1 MNQILWAMQFL
12 EKKSRDI
19 WYRHEK
25 ISLIALKN
33 WTFFKQFL
41 LDLIEDS
48 MNRNLHYAQSFND
61 AKQRSHQ
68 FVNDFDVYLSS
79 IEEYLFLFTKTQL
92 ISNYYTKLRSELRKM
107 LRNYQNIS
115 NTRRDMIVLVARF
128 ERNNRIA
135 NVSTSQ
141 NNQERKNS
149 RHNENNNS
157 KQSQKTQEKNKR
169 KNIDKSKKK
178 KKQWNKWFNTITITA
193 TTTSNKDIKSL
204 VDVKCWT
211 CHKKEHYASN
221 CSKSKKENVN
231 KISVKFVENSKNDK
245 IASQS
250 RRRNNDR
257 K

>member
-1 MNQILWAMQFL
+1 
-12 EKKSRDI
+12 
-19 WYRHEK
+19 
-25 ISLIALKN
+25 
-33 WTFFKQFL
+33 
-41 LDLIEDS
+41 

-157 KQSQKTQEKNKR
+157 KQSQKTQEKDKR
-169 KNIDKSKKK
+169 KNIDKSKEKR
-178 KKQWNKWFNTITITA
+178 KQ
-193 TTTSNKDIKSL
+193 
-204 VDVKCWT
+204 
-211 CHKKEHYASN
+211 
-221 CSKSKKENVN
+221 
-231 KISVKFVENSKNDK
+231 
-245 IASQS
+245 
-250 RRRNNDR
+250 
-257 K
+257 